1 MTGRQ
6 KKTTKRLAWLLT
18 LFLVISAILPQ
29 PMQAAVSSQTG
40 QVVME
45 GIRLSKTSLVMKT
58 GESKTLTVSFL
69 PENTTEQPD
78 VIWSSDDTDV
88 VQVTQDGKTATVTAP
103 EGEGGTAVITV
114 KAGTY
119 TATCRVLVTVQEPM
133 LESMVF
139 MQNSSGSNRYE
150 LTEATEGVREYT
162 LRVPE
167 STNVV
172 FVRPQLRD
180 DAQNAQ
186 ITARFTDVTS
196 GQEVAVNLPSD

>member
-1 MTGRQ
+1 M
-6 KKTTKRLAWLLT
+6 
-18 LFLVISAILPQ
+18 
-29 PMQAAVSSQTG
+29 
-40 QVVME
+40 
-45 GIRLSKTSLVMKT
+45 
-58 GESKTLTVSFL
+58 
-69 PENTTEQPD
+69 
-78 VIWSSDDTDV
+78 
-88 VQVTQDGKTATVTAP
+88 TAP

-114 KAGTY
+114 KVGTY

-172 FVRPQLRD
+172 FVRPQLAD

-186 ITARFTDVTS
+186 ITARSQT
-196 GQEVAVNLPSD
+196 